1 MGDDADRSEREAR
14 FLEQLGMALADSD
27 QCARVIQKLD
37 DRIEEFYKFTPL
49 QRESITAVPDF
60 LISTQ
65 TGASPPWPLDA
76 HSWQRPGAQ
85 ATVDG
90 G

>member
-1 MGDDADRSEREAR
+1 MTDNTGRYTEHRGRYPSRRSSALEPHASASYADRSEREAR

-49 QRESITAVPDF
+49 QR
-60 LISTQ
+60 
-65 TGASPPWPLDA
+65 
-76 HSWQRPGAQ
+76 PGAQ
-85 ATVDG
+85 VTVDG

>member
-60 LISTQ
+60 NSNRRFAALAARCAQ
-65 TGASPPWPLDA
+65 LAA
-76 HSWQRPGAQ
+76 ARRPGHC
-85 ATVDG
+85 
-90 G
+90 